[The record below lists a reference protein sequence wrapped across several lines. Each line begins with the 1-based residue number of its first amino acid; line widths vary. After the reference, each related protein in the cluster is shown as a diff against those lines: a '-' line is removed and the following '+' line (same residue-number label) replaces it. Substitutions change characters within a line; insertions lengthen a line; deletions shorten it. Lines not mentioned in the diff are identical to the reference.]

1 MKNALRYA
9 TVAIALLA
17 SVGVAIGQ
25 AGPPGTP
32 SSQIRLTPAQRIAI
46 LDAVLQDGGRT
57 AAPST
62 FLPSVGGAV
71 PPSVSL
77 RALPSGATAQSP
89 DLYGKKYTMVRNQ
102 VVLVDPETMRV
113 IDILRQ

>member
-9 TVAIALLA
+9 IIAIALLA
-17 SVGVAIGQ
+17 SVGVASGQ
-25 AGPPGTP
+25 AGLPGTS
-32 SSQIRLTPAQRIAI
+32 SSQMKLTPAQRIAI
-46 LDAVLQDGGRT
+46 LEAVLQDGGRT
-57 AAPST
+57 AAPT
-62 FLPSVGGAV
+62 GFQPSVGGPV

-89 DLYGKKYTMVRNQ
+89 DLYGKKYTMVQNQ

-113 IDILRQ
+113 LDILRQ

>member
-1 MKNALRYA
+1 MKNAARYA

-17 SVGVAIGQ
+17 SMGVASGQ
-25 AGPPGTP
+25 AGPPDTS
-32 SSQIRLTPAQRIAI
+32 SSQIKLTPAQKIAI
-46 LDAVLQDGGRT
+46 LGAVLQDGGRT
-57 AAPST
+57 AAPTS
-62 FLPSVGGAV
+62 FQPSVGGPV

-89 DLYGKKYTMVRNQ
+89 DLYGKKYTMVQNQ
-102 VVLVDPETMRV
+102 VVLVDPEAMRV

>member
-9 TVAIALLA
+9 IVAIALLA
-17 SVGVAIGQ
+17 SVGVASGQ
-25 AGPPGTP
+25 AGLPETS
-32 SSQIRLTPAQRIAI
+32 SSQMKLTPAQRIAI
-46 LDAVLQDGGRT
+46 LEAVLQDGGRT
-57 AAPST
+57 AAPT
-62 FLPSVGGAV
+62 GFQPSVGGPV

-89 DLYGKKYTMVRNQ
+89 DLYGKKYTMVQNQ

-113 IDILRQ
+113 LDILRQ

>member
-17 SVGVAIGQ
+17 SVGVASGQ
-25 AGPPGTP
+25 AGLPGT
-32 SSQIRLTPAQRIAI
+32 SSSPMKLTPAQRIAI
-46 LDAVLQDGGRT
+46 LEAVLQDGGRT
-57 AAPST
+57 AAPT
-62 FLPSVGGAV
+62 GFQPSVGGPV

-77 RALPSGATAQSP
+77 RALPGGATAQSP
-89 DLYGKKYTMVRNQ
+89 DLYGKKYTMVQNQ

-113 IDILRQ
+113 LDILRQ

>member
-17 SVGVAIGQ
+17 SVGVASGQ
-25 AGPPGTP
+25 AGLPRTS
-32 SSQIRLTPAQRIAI
+32 SSQMKLTPAQRIAI
-46 LDAVLQDGGRT
+46 LEAVLQDGGRT
-57 AAPST
+57 AAPT
-62 FLPSVGGAV
+62 GFQPSVGGPV

-89 DLYGKKYTMVRNQ
+89 DLYGKKYTMVQNQ

-113 IDILRQ
+113 LDILRQ